1 MPVIY
6 SINTSNKFAA
16 LSVSDDEGEP
26 VKPQLEEKLKKSE
39 QIIIKNNI
47 SDNKSNIKVNSRSE
61 EAIISSQ
68 VPVNS
73 IEKDLRGRRRGG
85 SSIYRGSRGGYI
97 DHHGRTF
104 DRRDGSGR
112 GRRIPKHGAGVGNWG
127 TTEDEVKAG
136 TKIDNSMTNFQ
147 ENEHHSVED
156 CNNNTGINKVDDSA
170 LIVSYEDYMKQLDA
184 KRIGVK
190 QDIYIETNNTQKDF
204 EKEDLK
210 RYVRQYGSTNSNIK
224 KQRSPRNFNKNEK
237 TKLNYFELAAQYG
250 RRATGR
256 RDNHFNRKE
265 KGDTNSNLR
274 TAKVSGRREA
284 PDVTDIRAFPEL
296 SNSSS

>member
-39 QIIIKNNI
+39 QTIIKNNI
-47 SDNKSNIKVNSRSE
+47 NDNKSNIEVNSRNE
-61 EAIISSQ
+61 KPIIPSQ

-73 IEKDLRGRRRGG
+73 SEKDLRGRRRGG
-85 SSIYRGSRGGYI
+85 SSIYRGGRGGYI
-97 DHHGRTF
+97 DRHGRTF

-112 GRRIPKHGAGVGNWG
+112 SRRIPKHGAGVGNWG
-127 TTEDEVKAG
+127 TTEDEVKAE
-136 TKIDNSMTNFQ
+136 TKISNDMTNFQ
-147 ENEHHSVED
+147 ENEHNLVGD
-156 CNNNTGINKVDDSA
+156 YNNDTGISKLDDSA

-184 KRIGVK
+184 KRIGVR

-210 RYVRQYGSTNSNIK
+210 RYVRQDGSADSNIK
-224 KQRSPRNFNKNEK
+224 KQRSPRNLNKNEK

-256 RDNHFNRKE
+256 RDNHFNRKG
-265 KGDTNSNLR
+265 KSDANSNSR
-274 TAKVSGRREA
+274 AAKVSGRREA

-296 SNSSS
+296 SNSS